1 LANRTPL
8 GDRASLYKIQ
18 IYIFAHLNRSEF
30 ALFAKAAGLKG
41 SKFEGLLCH
50 GEKFERR
57 AQAAEELFG
66 SFLAAKSV
74 PQIFSGV

>member
-1 LANRTPL
+1 
-8 GDRASLYKIQ
+8 
-18 IYIFAHLNRSEF
+18 
-30 ALFAKAAGLKG
+30 LFAKAAGLKG

-74 PQIFSGV
+74 TQYFQGINGSIKA